1 MELSSKPKPVRIRI
15 SIGGKEHTTIDS
27 LKENM
32 TPEILD
38 FIDGRL
44 QRWLKQQ
51 NLDELSG
58 VIDAINKE
66 KITSGQKLLR
76 IYNCFFG
83 KGYKKI
89 LFFVDEWQ
97 KNIRSKSLLKYYFE
111 NKDKETLV
119 SVSLPDTLK
128 KYLGI
133 LSLEEWDEIIS
144 PLNHSLL
151 NEILKSA
158 KKKGIVETNSAIA
171 ASSDSSVALPIFDGI
186 TDDVKRKIAKG
197 WRDGTYISLSSCRT
211 NKNEEGVYDF
221 IKKCSTIY
229 SSRDTK
235 QAVER
240 EFAFRD
246 YSFNYFLINEIRCVR
261 ALATLYEFS
270 KRYDSSYL
278 LIDKR
283 EEADVHLLH
292 IPEDYPFKKKIK
304 NCNERDQCLSIVGRI
319 IHYLLLERRYLP
331 NE

>member
-51 NLDELSG
+51 ALDDLSAF
-58 VIDAINKE
+58 IDGIYKAEIK
-66 KITSGQKLLR
+66 SGQKLLR

-83 KGYKKI
+83 KEHKRI
-89 LFFVDEWQ
+89 LNFVDEWQ
-97 KNIRSKSLLKYYFE
+97 KDIRSKSLMKYYFE
-111 NKDKETLV
+111 NKDNETLV

-158 KKKGIVETNSAIA
+158 KNKGNVETNSAIA
-171 ASSDSSVALPIFDGI
+171 ASSGSSVALPIFDCI

-197 WRDGTYISLSSCRT
+197 WRDGTYISLSTCRT

-221 IKKCSTIY
+221 IKKCSIIY

>member
-119 SVSLPDTLK
+119 SVSLPDTGLHPAHHLWQNPK
-128 KYLGI
+128 HRPDRSRHIFRNTGRFPDLCR
-133 LSLEEWDEIIS
+133 SF
-144 PLNHSLL
+144 P
-151 NEILKSA
+151 
-158 KKKGIVETNSAIA
+158 
-171 ASSDSSVALPIFDGI
+171 ASD
-186 TDDVKRKIAKG
+186 RCG
-197 WRDGTYISLSSCRT
+197 WAYI
-211 NKNEEGVYDF
+211 
-221 IKKCSTIY
+221 
-229 SSRDTK
+229 
-235 QAVER
+235 
-240 EFAFRD
+240 
-246 YSFNYFLINEIRCVR
+246 
-261 ALATLYEFS
+261 
-270 KRYDSSYL
+270 
-278 LIDKR
+278 
-283 EEADVHLLH
+283 
-292 IPEDYPFKKKIK
+292 
-304 NCNERDQCLSIVGRI
+304 
-319 IHYLLLERRYLP
+319 
-331 NE
+331 